1 MLCFLILATSC
12 EQYQVV
18 YHEVLSRVVPG
29 VLKEGQQR
37 QVFTAGPAGR
47 ADAEGPEVPSTA
59 AGSGGLFNFVSI
71 HVSLKKPPK
80 TSKLVQRC
88 ASL

>member
-1 MLCFLILATSC
+1 MTIFCTASTVGLILATC
-12 EQYQVV
+12 EQHQVI

-59 AGSGGLFNFVSI
+59 AGGGSLTP
-71 HVSLKKPPK
+71 HVL
-80 TSKLVQRC
+80 LVI
-88 ASL
+88 